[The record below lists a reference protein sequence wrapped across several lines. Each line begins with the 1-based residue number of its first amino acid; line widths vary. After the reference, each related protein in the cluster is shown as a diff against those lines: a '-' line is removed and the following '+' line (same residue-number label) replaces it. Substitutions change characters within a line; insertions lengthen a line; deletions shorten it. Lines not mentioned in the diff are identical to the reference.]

1 MRGDGREALA
11 FGSFGPLEREAGSLV
26 LAWGTGSLGDG
37 DVALAG
43 GSVREGFAAMKEIFH
58 EKSDFLIKIGKFF
71 KGVERFVCV

>member
-1 MRGDGREALA
+1 LA

-43 GSVREGFAAMKEIFH
+43 SAREGFAAMKEIFH
-58 EKSDFLIKIGKFF
+58 EKSDFFLIKID
-71 KGVERFVCV
+71 